1 MNDTS
6 SKRKQSPEEIIAEKI
21 ADLIAAD
28 ATIKKLKAE
37 LEEAQAERQIAVDA
51 LMPFFEES
59 GVSSISMK
67 GLGKLAYLYR
77 QIWAGTA
84 DEVENQAVVDVLKK
98 SGMAHMVTYNHMSLS
113 GWVREQAKLAVRDF
127 VQALLDEPSRGL
139 DEVARGAGF
148 RSTAQLVRAYRT
160 VTGKAP
166 REP

>member
-1 MNDTS
+1 MDATS

-113 GWVREQAKLAVRDF
+113 GWVREQAKLAG
-127 VQALLDEPSRGL
+127 QAD
-139 DEVARGAGF
+139 A
-148 RSTAQLVRAYRT
+148 
-160 VTGKAP
+160 TGKITATP
-166 REP
+166 EEVLKILPTPFQKVLRITEKIDIRVRKA

>member
-1 MNDTS
+1 MDATS
-6 SKRKQSPEEIIAEKI
+6 SKKRSPEEIIAEKI

-113 GWVREQAKLAVRDF
+113 GWVREQAKLAG
-127 VQALLDEPSRGL
+127 QAD
-139 DEVARGAGF
+139 A
-148 RSTAQLVRAYRT
+148 
-160 VTGKAP
+160 TGKITATP
-166 REP
+166 EEVLKILPTPFQKVLRITEKIDIRVRKA

>member
-21 ADLIAAD
+21 AALIAAD

-113 GWVREQAKLAVRDF
+113 GWVREQAKLAG
-127 VQALLDEPSRGL
+127 QAD
-139 DEVARGAGF
+139 A
-148 RSTAQLVRAYRT
+148 
-160 VTGKAP
+160 TGKITATP
-166 REP
+166 EEVLKILPTPFQKVLRITEKIDIRVRKA